1 MALRKCPECR
11 RKISESAEICP
22 HCGFSFK
29 AADLELYK
37 QKLEQRRLHNQELNK
52 QNARV
57 QLVWLLIFV
66 VVIGLAAWWRN

>member
-29 AADLELYK
+29 AADLEAYK
-37 QKLEQRRLHNQELNK
+37 QKLERRRLHNQELNK
-52 QNARV
+52 QNAKV
-57 QLVWLLIFV
+57 QLVWLLIFA
-66 VVIGLAAWWRN
+66 VVIGFAAWWRN

>member
-11 RKISESAEICP
+11 RKISESAEFCP

-57 QLVWLLIFV
+57 QLVWLLIFAA
-66 VVIGLAAWWRN
+66 VIGLAAWWRN